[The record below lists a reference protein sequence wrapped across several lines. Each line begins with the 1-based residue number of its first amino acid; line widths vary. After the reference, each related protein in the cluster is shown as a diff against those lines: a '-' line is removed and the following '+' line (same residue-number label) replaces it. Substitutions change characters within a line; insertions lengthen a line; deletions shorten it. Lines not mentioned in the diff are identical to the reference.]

1 LQDLRARLPAP
12 RDFTPSAEDNVR
24 AHLALYE
31 EARRAG
37 PPEVRAVPER
47 ERLWQAAEDAFGR
60 ELPRRTAEEL
70 GFA

>member
-1 LQDLRARLPAP
+1 
-12 RDFTPSAEDNVR
+12 
-24 AHLALYE
+24 
-31 EARRAG
+31 
-37 PPEVRAVPER
+37 VRAVPER